1 VKTLHIE
8 FGAIVFNIYLVL
20 LSVAIEPF
28 RKNTL
33 STSQYYF
40 DFFVYQ
46 KRMVILSL
54 LAYGVYKE
62 RQKLQALSE
71 AGKDKPENNNT
82 IAAAAV
88 TAVTA
93 AATAVT
99 NAANAATAAANGA
112 TATAASTSTVKS
124 KASTVLCESDRRK
137 RALQEWK
144 AKHKAQL
151 ERRQQQDAETEGKR
165 GSASKEDTETG
176 QVAALKL
183 REENSGEKV
192 VPAAEKKVVPSAE
205 RGEAPRSAAKPVL
218 GVTADKEE
226 LVAGPGRPKKML
238 PRPPALTSSA
248 LEDSGPAAV
257 FMPILQP
264 PVAKTAIK
272 FHLKSLA
279 KPTTT
284 DAAATA
290 KAAEKIELI
299 DLSGEEDESGGDQL
313 IKARNLLRSSQDRLG
328 KNDLHICVHGK
339 NTISL
344 IMVITNPTKQ

>member
-1 VKTLHIE
+1 
-8 FGAIVFNIYLVL
+8 
-20 LSVAIEPF
+20 
-28 RKNTL
+28 
-33 STSQYYF
+33 
-40 DFFVYQ
+40 
-46 KRMVILSL
+46 MVILSL

-71 AGKDKPENNNT
+71 AGKDKPENNKT
-82 IAAAAV
+82 IAAA
-88 TAVTA
+88 AVTA

-99 NAANAATAAANGA
+99 NAATAVTATAATAV

-151 ERRQQQDAETEGKR
+151 ERRQQQDAETESKR
-165 GSASKEDTETG
+165 DSTSKEDTETG
-176 QVAALKL
+176 QAAALKL
-183 REENSGEKV
+183 GEKNSGEKV

-205 RGEAPRSAAKPVL
+205 RGEPPRPAAKPVL

-226 LVAGPGRPKKML
+226 LVAGPGRPKKMVA
-238 PRPPALTSSA
+238 RPPALTSSA
-248 LEDSGPAAV
+248 LEDTSGPAAV
-257 FMPILQP
+257 FMPILQA
-264 PVAKTAIK
+264 PVAKTSIK

-279 KPTTT
+279 KPPTA

-328 KNDLHICVHGK
+328 KNDLHTDLC
-339 NTISL
+339 SR
-344 IMVITNPTKQ
+344 

>member
-1 VKTLHIE
+1 
-8 FGAIVFNIYLVL
+8 
-20 LSVAIEPF
+20 
-28 RKNTL
+28 
-33 STSQYYF
+33 
-40 DFFVYQ
+40 
-46 KRMVILSL
+46 MVILSL

-62 RQKLQALSE
+62 KQKLQALSD
-71 AGKDKPENNNT
+71 AKNDKPENNNT
-82 IAAAAV
+82 IAA

-93 AATAVT
+93 AATDVTAAASAV
-99 NAANAATAAANGA
+99 TAAANGA

-151 ERRQQQDAETEGKR
+151 ERRQQQDAETEGER
-165 GSASKEDTETG
+165 DSANKEDTETG

-183 REENSGEKV
+183 GEKYSGEKV
-192 VPAAEKKVVPSAE
+192 VLAAKKKVVPSAE
-205 RGEAPRSAAKPVL
+205 RPAAKPVL

-226 LVAGPGRPKKML
+226 LVAGAGRPKKMVA
-238 PRPPALTSSA
+238 RPAALASSA
-248 LEDSGPAAV
+248 LEDTSGPAAV

-279 KPTTT
+279 KAPAA
-284 DAAATA
+284 DAAANA

-328 KNDLHICVHGK
+328 KNDLHILGQICVLGK
-339 NTISL
+339 NVIAL
-344 IMVITNPTKQ
+344 IMVTNLTIQ

>member
-1 VKTLHIE
+1 
-8 FGAIVFNIYLVL
+8 
-20 LSVAIEPF
+20 
-28 RKNTL
+28 
-33 STSQYYF
+33 
-40 DFFVYQ
+40 
-46 KRMVILSL
+46 MVILSL

-62 RQKLQALSE
+62 RQKLLALSE
-71 AGKDKPENNNT
+71 ARKDKPENNNT

-88 TAVTA
+88 TA

-99 NAANAATAAANGA
+99 NAATAVTATAATAV

-124 KASTVLCESDRRK
+124 KAGTVLCESDRRK

-151 ERRQQQDAETEGKR
+151 ERRQQQDAETESER
-165 GSASKEDTETG
+165 DSASKEDAEAG
-176 QVAALKL
+176 QAALKL
-183 REENSGEKV
+183 AEKNSGEKV
-192 VPAAEKKVVPSAE
+192 VPAAEKKGVPSAE
-205 RGEAPRSAAKPVL
+205 RGEPPRPAAKPVL

-226 LVAGPGRPKKML
+226 LVAGPGRPKKMVA
-238 PRPPALTSSA
+238 RPPALTSSA

-279 KPTTT
+279 KPPTA

-328 KNDLHICVHGK
+328 KNDLHTDLC
-339 NTISL
+339 SR
-344 IMVITNPTKQ
+344 

>member
-1 VKTLHIE
+1 
-8 FGAIVFNIYLVL
+8 
-20 LSVAIEPF
+20 
-28 RKNTL
+28 
-33 STSQYYF
+33 
-40 DFFVYQ
+40 
-46 KRMVILSL
+46 MVILSL

-62 RQKLQALSE
+62 RQKLLSAQSE
-71 AGKDKPENNNT
+71 AGKEKPENNNT

-88 TAVTA
+88 TA
-93 AATAVT
+93 AATVVA

-124 KASTVLCESDRRK
+124 KAGTVLCESDRRK

-151 ERRQQQDAETEGKR
+151 ERRQQQDAETESER
-165 GSASKEDTETG
+165 DSASKEDTEKG
-176 QVAALKL
+176 QAALKL
-183 REENSGEKV
+183 AEKNSGEKV

-205 RGEAPRSAAKPVL
+205 RGEAPQPAAKPVL

-226 LVAGPGRPKKML
+226 LVAGAGRPKKMVA
-238 PRPPALTSSA
+238 RPPALTSSA

-279 KPTTT
+279 KAPTA

-290 KAAEKIELI
+290 KVAEKIELI

-328 KNDLHICVHGK
+328 KNDLHILGQICGLGK
-339 NTISL
+339 NTIAL
-344 IMVITNPTKQ
+344 IMVPNPTMQ

>member
-1 VKTLHIE
+1 
-8 FGAIVFNIYLVL
+8 
-20 LSVAIEPF
+20 
-28 RKNTL
+28 
-33 STSQYYF
+33 
-40 DFFVYQ
+40 
-46 KRMVILSL
+46 MVILSL

-82 IAAAAV
+82 IVATAVSDAA

-93 AATAVT
+93 ATTAVT
-99 NAANAATAAANGA
+99 ATAATCV

-151 ERRQQQDAETEGKR
+151 ERRQQQDAETEGER
-165 GSASKEDTETG
+165 GSAIKEDTEAG
-176 QVAALKL
+176 QQAALKL
-183 REENSGEKV
+183 GEKNSGEKV
-192 VPAAEKKVVPSAE
+192 VPAAEKKVFPAGE
-205 RGEAPRSAAKPVL
+205 RGEAPRPAAKPVL
-218 GVTADKEE
+218 GVTAEKEE
-226 LVAGPGRPKKML
+226 LVAGAGRPKKMVA
-238 PRPPALTSSA
+238 RPPALTSSA

-279 KPTTT
+279 KQPAA
-284 DAAATA
+284 DAAAATA

-328 KNDLHICVHGK
+328 KNDLHIFGQICVLG
-339 NTISL
+339 NNMIVL
-344 IMVITNPTKQ
+344 IMVTNATIQ

>member
-1 VKTLHIE
+1 
-8 FGAIVFNIYLVL
+8 
-20 LSVAIEPF
+20 
-28 RKNTL
+28 
-33 STSQYYF
+33 
-40 DFFVYQ
+40 
-46 KRMVILSL
+46 MVILSL

-82 IAAAAV
+82 IAAAAITGAD

-93 AATAVT
+93 AATA
-99 NAANAATAAANGA
+99 AATAV

-124 KASTVLCESDRRK
+124 KAGTVLCESDRRK

-151 ERRQQQDAETEGKR
+151 ERRQQQDAETEGER
-165 GSASKEDTETG
+165 GSPSKEETEAG
-176 QVAALKL
+176 QAALKK
-183 REENSGEKV
+183 NSGEKV

-205 RGEAPRSAAKPVL
+205 RGEAARPAAKPVL
-218 GVTADKEE
+218 GVTANKEE

-264 PVAKTAIK
+264 PMAKTAIK

-279 KPTTT
+279 KPLPA

-328 KNDLHICVHGK
+328 KNDLHILGEICVLGE
-339 NTISL
+339 NTIAL
-344 IMVITNPTKQ
+344 VFTPDQTLKFCLKKLFDFTVHL